1 LTAAAAAAS
10 ATVALSQGTQ
20 RPGAPAPPGTV
31 RGVQQWRRRGTGGAS
46 NDVSFGFSKIRTAM

>member
-46 NDVSFGFSKIRTAM
+46 N